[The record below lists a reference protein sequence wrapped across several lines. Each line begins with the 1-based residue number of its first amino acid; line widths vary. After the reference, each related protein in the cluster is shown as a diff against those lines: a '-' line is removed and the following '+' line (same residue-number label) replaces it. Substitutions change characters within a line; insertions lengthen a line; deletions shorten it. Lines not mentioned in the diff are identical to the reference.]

1 MRRASKAKLSIY
13 GLLEAI
19 RKRPG
24 MYLRNPT
31 LGSLQDFLMGFSV
44 GQSFSLRAQDGC
56 FPHSDFSAWF
66 CMHHRAS
73 IAGTGGWS
81 GAIMDESSD
90 ERQAFTRFF
99 EYLAAY
105 RRRVPALQYH
115 FALRPAQRK
124 LYATSEGSRAPKR
137 VRLTRYKGERCLFLH
152 AWWRD
157 RGHLSWCMHT
167 GFKSIGQS
175 RRWLAKVCGIT
186 EAQWKKASN
195 DAA

>member
-1 MRRASKAKLSIY
+1 MRRASKAKPGIY

-24 MYLRNPT
+24 LYLRNPT
-31 LGSLQDFLMGFSV
+31 LGSLNDFLTGFSV
-44 GQSFSLRAQDGC
+44 GQSFSPRAQDGC
-56 FPHSDFSAWF
+56 FPGSDFSSWF
-66 CMHHRAS
+66 CWHHRAPG
-73 IAGTGGWS
+73 AGAGGWYS
-81 GAIMDESSD
+81 VIMDESSD
-90 ERQAFTRFF
+90 ERQAFERFF

-115 FALRPAQRK
+115 FTLRPAQRK
-124 LYATSEGSRAPKR
+124 RYATSERSKAPKR
-137 VRLTRYKGERCLFLH
+137 LRLTRYKGERCLFLH

-157 RGHLSWCMHT
+157 RDHLGWCMHT

-175 RRWLAKVCGIT
+175 RRWLAKVFGIT
-186 EAQWKKASN
+186 DAQWRKASK